1 MVSAASSCHPSGGSG
16 EGSPWA
22 VLLAAGSGSRLAA
35 ALHGRPKQFLLWE
48 GAPLYW
54 RSARVFAQ
62 CGAVGGIVLVFPE
75 ACLAAEVGRIASL
88 AAGDDLGIPWL
99 AVAGGPQRQDSV
111 RLGLAA
117 VPREAR
123 QVLVHDA
130 ARPFVSP
137 ALVRR
142 ICAVLAAGAPAV
154 IPGLPVTDTIKMV
167 DACAPELAAGT
178 PPRAL
183 LRAVQ
188 TPQGFDAALLREAHA
203 RARADAPATDDA
215 ALMEAMGVPVRIIP
229 GEAQNVK
236 ITNPEDLA
244 LLRAERPAPLPC
256 SGLGYDV
263 HRYGGERPLR
273 LGGVEIPGAPGVVAH
288 SDGDVLLHALMDA
301 LLGCAALG
309 DIGRHF
315 PDSDPAFAG
324 ISSAV
329 LLDRVLELAAGA
341 GLRLCHV
348 DLTVVAQK
356 PRLAPWREEIR
367 NNVASL
373 LGLARDEVNLKATT
387 EEGLGFTGRV
397 EGIKAWA
404 LVSAVRP
411 AKD

>member
-1 MVSAASSCHPSGGSG
+1 
-16 EGSPWA
+16 
-22 VLLAAGSGSRLAA
+22 
-35 ALHGRPKQFLLWE
+35 PKQFLLFE

-54 RSARVFAQ
+54 RSAQVFARS
-62 CGAVGGIVLVFPE
+62 GAVSGIVLVFPE
-75 ACLAAEVGRIASL
+75 GALEAEARRVAALS
-88 AAGDDLGIPWL
+88 AGDDLGIPWL

-111 RLGLAA
+111 RLGLVA
-117 VPREAR
+117 VPRHVR

-130 ARPFVSP
+130 ARPFMRA

-142 ICAVLAAGAPAV
+142 ICAALAGGAPAV

-167 DACAPELAAGT
+167 DADAPDLAAGT

-188 TPQGFDAALLREAHA
+188 TPQGFDAALLREAHE
-203 RARADAPATDDA
+203 RARSDAPATDDA
-215 ALMEAMGVPVRIIP
+215 ALMEALGVPVRIIP
-229 GEAQNVK
+229 GEAENVK

-244 LLRAERPAPLPC
+244 LLRGVAPALLPC
-256 SGLGYDV
+256 NGLGYDV

-273 LGGVEIPGAPGVVAH
+273 LGGVEIPGAPGVFAH

-301 LLGCAALG
+301 ILGCASLG
-309 DIGRHF
+309 DIGQHF
-315 PDSDPAFAG
+315 PDSDPAFDG
-324 ISSAV
+324 ISSAI

-341 GLRLCHV
+341 GIRLCHV

-367 NNVASL
+367 NNVAAL